1 MHGFIGSKLPPLL
14 GYIVAIRSSFE
25 FHILFKAKIKLER
38 IIGRK
43 PYNHHPTHLYYFP
56 PLILWRSCHLV
67 ISYCSSILS
76 FPLFLAPFDSNPKY
90 CLIQFDIIYW
100 MSSHRRGSKNT
111 LCLLSS
117 TYVTYSILHIPQLG
131 GDNPTPNILMILLFL
146 NYTCWFL
153 FYGC

>member
-1 MHGFIGSKLPPLL
+1 
-14 GYIVAIRSSFE
+14 
-25 FHILFKAKIKLER
+25 
-38 IIGRK
+38 
-43 PYNHHPTHLYYFP
+43 
-56 PLILWRSCHLV
+56 
-67 ISYCSSILS
+67 
-76 FPLFLAPFDSNPKY
+76 
-90 CLIQFDIIYW
+90 
-100 MSSHRRGSKNT
+100 